1 MVNKMVGEIEKIF
14 KEISAKLSVLIFLN
28 LKGKQL
34 TIKEGVKLLSKFGL
48 SNKDIAKILDI
59 SEKYVAKE
67 KSLLKRGK
75 KNE

>member
-1 MVNKMVGEIEKIF
+1 MVGEIEKIF